1 MAYDSIIQFNYI
13 FKDIKLISIKQEK
26 NNPLYLETVNQ
37 NLTSKYTITSVIYQK
52 NYSGLF
58 VERHFIVKC
67 LKFLTETQAFT
78 ESIQQ
83 HFHPA

>member
-37 NLTSKYTITSVIYQK
+37 NLTSNYT
-52 NYSGLF
+52 NYY
-58 VERHFIVKC
+58 
-67 LKFLTETQAFT
+67 
-78 ESIQQ
+78 
-83 HFHPA
+83 